1 MKQQPD
7 GALRPLTVSKLPA
20 VTAATILERADSGA
34 EPMRLLATDGQ
45 MYWCKFVNNP
55 HGIESVV
62 FETLTSIIGRAIGA
76 PIPQAA
82 TITIPDA
89 LRDKRFKDGNHIG
102 AHGFGSLHVRGV
114 IESDEVKHVARD
126 GNPRRLPRLFALSEL
141 CMAYDFQVMYQQTDD
156 QRAFGLDFGFWM
168 GNYGG
173 PWDLGFVRAEAA
185 ESYTVL
191 DWDGITLDSDAML
204 ETRSI
209 VSRLTDQTFQDAAR
223 LVPNEWNYPQKLV
236 DDLASELSKRKT
248 LTLNTID
255 AKMRE
260 VA

>member
-1 MKQQPD
+1 MKQSD
-7 GALRPLTVSKLPA
+7 TALSPLKVNKLPT

-45 MYWCKFVNNP
+45 IYWCKFVNNP

-62 FETLTSIIGRAIGA
+62 FELLTSIIGRAIGA

-82 TITIPDA
+82 TVTIPDA
-89 LRDKRFKDGNHIG
+89 LRDKRFKDGSHIG
-102 AHGFGSLHVRGV
+102 GHGFGSLHVNGV
-114 IESDEVKHVARD
+114 IESDEVKHANRD
-126 GNPRRLPRLFALSEL
+126 GNPSRLPRLFALSEI

-156 QRAFGLDFGFWM
+156 QRAFGFDFGFWM

-173 PWDLGFVRAEAA
+173 PWDLDFVKRETA

-191 DWDGITLDSDAML
+191 DWDGITLDTDEML

-209 VSRLTDQTFQDAAR
+209 VSRLTDQTFHDAAR
-223 LVPNEWNYPQKLV
+223 LVPDEWNYPQNLV
-236 DDLASELSKRKT
+236 EDLASELSKRKT
-248 LTLNTID
+248 LTLDTID
-255 AKMRE
+255 AKIRE
-260 VA
+260 AA